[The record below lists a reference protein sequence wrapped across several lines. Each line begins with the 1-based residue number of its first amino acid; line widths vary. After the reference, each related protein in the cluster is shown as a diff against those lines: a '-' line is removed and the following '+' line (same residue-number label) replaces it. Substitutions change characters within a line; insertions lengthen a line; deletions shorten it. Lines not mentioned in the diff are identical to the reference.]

1 MPFVSTALVS
11 NAGRTFTPRS
21 FAHGSMR
28 HDVYAGGAGPS
39 VILIHEAGGL
49 DLTTLDVADRICA
62 EGFRVLL
69 PILVGRPA
77 AAGSGGSATVNLL
90 KLCVS
95 REVHVFLTGRT
106 SPVATWLRAL
116 ARDVKGEHAGVGVV
130 GMCFSGGFAIAAAVD
145 DAVTAAVASQPALP
159 WPLLPGSGADLGLSR
174 DDVACVRDR
183 FRAGELGLL
192 ALRYTDDRASS
203 RDRIE
208 RIKREFGPDVV
219 IEPIGSAHS
228 VLARAVHPA
237 GPDPAAV
244 PALEATIA
252 LLRERLAPA

>member
-1 MPFVSTALVS
+1 MTTELVS
-11 NAGRTFTPRS
+11 RAGRTYRRS
-21 FAHGSMR
+21 TFEHDRIR
-28 HDVYAGGAGPS
+28 HDVYGGGDGPP

-49 DLTTLDVADRICA
+49 DLSTLDVADRIRA
-62 EGFRVLL
+62 EGFRLLL
-69 PILVGRPA
+69 PVLVGRPA

-116 ARDVKGEHAGVGVV
+116 AREVRGEHPGVGVV

-145 DAVTAAVASQPALP
+145 GSVTAAVASQPALP
-159 WPLLPGSGADLGLSR
+159 WPLLPGSGADLGLWR
-174 DDVACVRDR
+174 DDVACIRDR
-183 FRAGELGLL
+183 FRSGELGLL

-208 RIKREFGPDVV
+208 RIKREFGPDAV

-228 VLARAVHPA
+228 VLARAVGPVE
-237 GPDPAAV
+237 PDPAAA
-244 PALEATIA
+244 PALAATVA
-252 LLRERLAPA
+252 LLRRRLLPPS